1 LNGLTTERSARE
13 LIFGYDDELLLEVKN
28 MYPPFGG
35 DPSTPSL
42 VAFNDPN
49 ITK

>member
-1 LNGLTTERSARE
+1 MKRSARE
-13 LIFGYDDELLLEVKN
+13 MMFGYLDPILDEVKHA
-28 MYPPFGG
+28 YIPFGG